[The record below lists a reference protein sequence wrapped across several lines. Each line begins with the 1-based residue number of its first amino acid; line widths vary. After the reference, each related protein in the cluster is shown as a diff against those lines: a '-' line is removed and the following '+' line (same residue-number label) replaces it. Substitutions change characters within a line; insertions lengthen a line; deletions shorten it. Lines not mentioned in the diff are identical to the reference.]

1 MADELKNYLDEHQD
15 SKVCILDNNIV
26 EFMNKLKNNG
36 ISTDLIFNQYDIVII
51 PSWVAEEIND
61 SVYRKAFIEELKNKG
76 ILIYEVEEKDYIY
89 LVNGEE
95 LNILNIC
102 LFSVGKVAVINSY
115 IRKEIIGGNNLD
127 DIDYEYKEWI
137 EKLYNEWPMPRRQI
151 TRSNNV
157 IREQKKNAGEISIT
171 IIANILSYYY
181 PNLKTITLMTYD
193 KDCYDYVKY
202 SEEKLL
208 DYKGFLGRENSKIT
222 FKSNDVILFEL
233 VNKITSLEVLKEI
246 INMVRM
252 PRKVRYS
259 KQKEDMSFE
268 EYIEVVDNNKLLEI
282 IEDTS
287 LHIIF

>member
-1 MADELKNYLDEHQD
+1 MAKKLKIFLDKHQD
-15 SKVCILDNNIV
+15 SKVCILDNNSV
-26 EFMNKLKNNG
+26 EFMNRLENNG
-36 ISTDLIFNQYDIVII
+36 ISTDLIFNQYDMVII

-61 SVYRKAFIEELKNKG
+61 SVYRKAFIEKLKNMR
-76 ILIYEVEEKDYIY
+76 IPIYEVEEKDYIY

-102 LFSVGKVAVINSY
+102 LASVEKIAVINSY
-115 IRKEIIGGNNLD
+115 IHKEIIGKNNLD

-137 EKLYNEWPMPRRQI
+137 EKLYNEWPILGKRI
-151 TRSNNV
+151 TRSNGV
-157 IREQKKNAGEISIT
+157 IRNQKKNAGEISIT
-171 IIANILSYYY
+171 ILANILSYYY

-208 DYKGFLGRENSKIT
+208 GDRGFSGRKKSKIT

-233 VNKITSLEVLKEI
+233 AQKTTVLEGLKNI
-246 INMVRM
+246 INKVRTQ
-252 PRKVRYS
+252 RKVRYS

-268 EYIEVVDNNKLLEI
+268 EYTEVVDNNKLVEI